1 MPRESRRSIIRQE
14 NGATYYVRSRTHSQ
28 TPLFA
33 DNDIKSWLYNH
44 IQWMGTIYCV
54 TLHAVAVTDDSYRM
68 VVSMNYPQ
76 FTEADL
82 EWRFKALQQGRRNP
96 TKWYSWRSR
105 EWSRKF
111 TDLSEFM
118 KYLNQSIA
126 KYVKVKLSH
135 EGHVWRDRFKAEYLE
150 PGLEVLARKL
160 YVDASAVRAGKDES
174 PLAYPWCSAGRAQDE
189 NSHGERGDSPQ
200 RAAYLQL
207 LESFH
212 RNGKLSANP
221 ANLKTLLGNRD
232 AAAYLG

>member
-14 NGATYYVRSRTHSQ
+14 NGATYYVRSRTQSQ

-54 TLHAVAVTDDSYRM
+54 TLHAIAITDDSYRL

-76 FTEADL
+76 LSEADL

-96 TKWYSWRSR
+96 TKWYTWRSR
-105 EWSRKF
+105 EWKRKF

-126 KYVKVKLSH
+126 KYVKSTLSH

-150 PGLEVLARKL
+150 PGVEFLARKL
-160 YVDASAVRAGKDES
+160 YVDASAVRAGKDIS
-174 PLAYPWCSAGRAQDE
+174 PLAYAWCSAGRAEAPNASAEKDA
-189 NSHGERGDSPQ
+189 SPQ

-207 LESFH
+207 LDSLYSS
-212 RNGKLSANP
+212 GKLTAKP
-221 ANLKTLLGNRD
+221 AILKTLLSKSD
-232 AAAYLG
+232 LAVYLG